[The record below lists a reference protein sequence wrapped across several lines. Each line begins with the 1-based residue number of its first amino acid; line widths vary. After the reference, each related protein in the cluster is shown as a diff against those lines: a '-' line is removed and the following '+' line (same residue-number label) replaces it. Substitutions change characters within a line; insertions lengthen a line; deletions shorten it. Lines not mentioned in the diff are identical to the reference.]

1 MNDPTDLVGVQ
12 CGIPPGV
19 QIKLVLRPSDLD
31 VRIDAYPA
39 TKEAGIETIP
49 KVKVKITKVELHCPI
64 AEMNPAIYNKFEQ
77 KLVHKSVKLSFRRY
91 VVNAMAIST
100 ATTNYPSPMMFQN
113 GPYPVRVFIGKSN
126 FWFKI

>member
-1 MNDPTDLVGVQ
+1 MVM
-12 CGIPPGV
+12 
-19 QIKLVLRPSDLD
+19 
-31 VRIDAYPA
+31 
-39 TKEAGIETIP
+39 IE
-49 KVKVKITKVELHCPI
+49 KVKLHCPV
-64 AEMNPAIYNKFEQ
+64 AEMNPKIYHKLEK
-77 KLVHKSVKLSFRRY
+77 KLVHSAVKLSFRRY